1 MDYYY
6 GTAITIGGEIRI
18 RVKPENIQG
27 DEVMELE
34 MPWAHQV
41 GFTGRYNVRKP
52 IMEKKWTTLV
62 SGRPNQSPS
71 VYGSRVCLNINGEEK
86 IFHFNQSES

>member
-6 GTAITIGGEIRI
+6 GKAITMGGEIGI

-34 MPWAHQV
+34 MPLAHQV
-41 GFTGRYNVRKP
+41 EFTGRYNVGKP

-62 SGRPNQSPS
+62 SGRPNQNPS
-71 VYGSRVCLNINGEEK
+71 VYGSKVWLNINGEEK
-86 IFHFNQSES
+86 VFHFNQSNR

>member
-6 GTAITIGGEIRI
+6 GKAITMGGEIGI

-34 MPWAHQV
+34 MPLDHQV
-41 GFTGRYNVRKP
+41 GFTGRHFGKP
-52 IMEKKWTTLV
+52 IMQKKWTTLV
-62 SGRPNQSPS
+62 SGRPNQRPN
-71 VYGSRVCLNINGEEK
+71 VYGSKVWLNINEEEK
-86 IFHFNQSES
+86 IFHFNQSNR